1 MFLAFDGKYT
11 LELVK
16 IIRMYTLYILDERVD
31 GSEPSVTG
39 LKHYNDVQSL
49 SNPGKRPRFPL
60 LCQPK

>member
-39 LKHYNDVQSL
+39 
-49 SNPGKRPRFPL
+49 
-60 LCQPK
+60 